1 VGIVSLLM
9 MATPMKPVSDNTSG
23 DFVFFSTLSLSNEEI
38 GHSLHYSS
46 TAANLPYRPL

>member
-1 VGIVSLLM
+1 M
-9 MATPMKPVSDNTSG
+9 MATPMKPVSENTSG
-23 DFVFFSTLSLSNEEI
+23 DFVFFCALSLSSQEI